1 MVMSTRETA
10 VAGQFYPA
18 QASEIEKT
26 LREYNQILDK
36 YLQTHKEMASLK
48 PKAVIVPHAGY
59 VYSGFT
65 ANVAYKLLS
74 HSDFKHIVVIGPS
87 HRVYLK
93 STSVAMYDSYAT
105 PLGALKVD
113 TSLMQTLREKF
124 ALHFVPEAH
133 HEHSTEVQMPLIKHY
148 FPNVNVTELVYG
160 DERPENL
167 AKIIEYLLTQPETA
181 VVISTDLSHFYDIH
195 KANKLDSICIDAVTN
210 LDVNTLNKGCEACG
224 KLGVEAM
231 ILAAKTMHLEPKLLD
246 YRTSADASGDNS
258 SVVGY
263 VSVAFVEKDTMTKK
277 NEEKKRVLLSLARQ
291 SIAQG
296 LDGKQLLDLE
306 AMLQE
311 NPWLK
316 EKGAAFVTLNTKQGA
331 LRGCIGSLV
340 AHRKLYEDVI
350 KNAQNAAFNDPRFV
364 PLRKDELGNVKVEVS
379 LLTPAKPLAYSSIED
394 LKSKIH
400 VGQDGVV
407 LKQGQYQATFLPQ
420 VWEQLPS
427 FELFFKNLCKKAG
440 LKEMCL
446 ENKPEISVYHVEKYE
461 E

>member
-1 MVMSTRETA
+1 MSIRETA

-18 QASEIEKT
+18 NASEIEAT
-26 LREYNQILDK
+26 LTKYNQILDG
-36 YLQTHKEMASLK
+36 YFQTHKEVASLK

-65 ANVAYKLLS
+65 ANVAFRLLS

-93 STSVAMYDSYAT
+93 GTSMAMYDNYAT
-105 PLGALKVD
+105 PLGALKTDSTV
-113 TSLMQTLREKF
+113 MQKLKEKF
-124 ALHFVPEAH
+124 ALGFVPEAH

-148 FPNVNVTELVYG
+148 FPDVSVVELVYG
-160 DERPENL
+160 DESPQNL
-167 AKIIEYLLTQPETA
+167 AKVIEYLLTLAETA
-181 VVISTDLSHFYDIH
+181 VVISTDLSHFYDIN
-195 KANKLDSICIDAVTN
+195 KANKLDSICMDAVLNRDAT
-210 LDVNTLNKGCEACG
+210 LLNKGCEACG

-231 ILAAKTMHLEPKLLD
+231 ILAAKTANLQPKLLD
-246 YRTSADASGDNS
+246 YRTSADASGDKS

-263 VSVAFVEKDTMTKK
+263 VSVAFVDAYKVADEDR
-277 NEEKKRVLLSLARQ
+277 EKKKVLLKLARE
-291 SIAQG
+291 SIEKAV
-296 LDGKQLLDLE
+296 GK
-306 AMLQE
+306 E
-311 NPWLK
+311 NHFSVDTLVEQNTWLK
-316 EKGAAFVTLNTKQGA
+316 ENGAAFVTLNTKEGA

-350 KNAQNAAFNDPRFV
+350 ANAQNAALHDPRFV
-364 PLRKDELGNVKVEVS
+364 ALSKDELDNVKVEVS
-379 LLTPAKPLAYSSIED
+379 LLTPAEPLEYTSIED
-394 LKSKIH
+394 LKSKIN
-400 VGQDGVV
+400 VGKDGIV

-427 FELFFKNLCKKAG
+427 FELFFKYLCKKAG

-446 ENKPEISVYHVEKYE
+446 ADKPEISVYHVEKYE